1 MMELTENKKEKGIW
15 KLPKKVWY
23 VEKMYYFC
31 MVNTD
36 KNGKM

>member
-1 MMELTENKKEKGIW
+1 VHISSKKLCKERKTGG
-15 KLPKKVWY
+15 KVWY